1 MFSKLISL
9 RDKWIYSWVHGNIY
23 IYMQHYVVLKLIRRK
38 MFPREKKNAL
48 YIISNNAVWV
58 KIFTLFSTIL
68 SLKGF

>member
-9 RDKWIYSWVHGNIY
+9 RNKWIYSWVHGD
-23 IYMQHYVVLKLIRRK
+23 IYMQHYVVLKWIRRK

-58 KIFTLFSTIL
+58 KMFTLFSTIL

>member
-1 MFSKLISL
+1 M
-9 RDKWIYSWVHGNIY
+9 VIY
-23 IYMQHYVVLKLIRRK
+23 IYMQHYVVLKWIRRK